1 MTPGPTLGRVEG
13 PLTPAQAETLD
24 RLRGDGPRRSF
35 DPELRVE
42 LRRELETRLRPWT
55 DLLPDPKVARG
66 AKPMWVGKTPLGRVL
81 TCEAHQ
87 LAEAAEPFAW
97 NLASVRGTVAH
108 KAIELSLHRTDRPS
122 PLELVDAAFE
132 RLETDGT
139 SAGAFLVDLD
149 PSERAEVRSEVNNLV
164 VDFLDQFPPLQ
175 PRRAWRA
182 ATELRLT
189 AEVCGGRVTLQGK
202 VDLALGAPVG
212 TEAGRVFV
220 ELKSGATRSQH
231 VDDLRFY
238 ALLEVLK
245 VGVPPRRLA
254 VHSLDRGQLSTFDV
268 DEDVL
273 RSAVLRT
280 ADGVAR
286 LVQLHLGLRSAEVV
300 PNPACRWCSARE
312 TCAGATTWADADPDA
327 D

>member
-1 MTPGPTLGRVEG
+1 MEG
-13 PLTPAQAETLD
+13 PLTPAQAETLE
-24 RLRGDGPRRSF
+24 RLRGNGPRPRF
-35 DPELRVE
+35 DPGLRHD
-42 LRRELETRLRPWT
+42 LRRELESRLQPWT
-55 DLLPDPKVARG
+55 DLLPDPAVARG
-66 AKPMWVGKTPLGRVL
+66 AKPLWAGKTPIGRVL

-132 RLETDGT
+132 RLEADGT
-139 SAGAFLVDLD
+139 SAGAFLADLD

-164 VDFLDQFPPLQ
+164 LDFLDQFPPLQ

-189 AEVCGGRVTLQGK
+189 ADVCGGRVTLQGK
-202 VDLALGAPVG
+202 VDLVLGAPVG
-212 TEAGRVFV
+212 TEAGRAFI
-220 ELKSGATRSQH
+220 ELKTGAARSGH

-254 VHSLDRGQLSTFDV
+254 VHSLDRGQLTTFDV

-300 PNPACRWCSARE
+300 PNPACRWCCARGSCE
-312 TCAGATTWADADPDA
+312 GAAAWAADDPYA